1 MKTEATAGG
10 PFKLHDIVETV
21 KGARF
26 WGEIVAFDTDLE
38 RPGCTVMAIA
48 PGFEGVKH
56 VYPLAQLRLR
66 AHRVGVGALVER
78 LASES
83 DPHVISRLI
92 LSTLGDYEQALRWC
106 RPRLSKDVYR
116 EQLDRQVS
124 LSPVPPLDEP
134 PVVASDAGRSA
145 EHSAEVPDLFAA
157 GVEAAARFVEQHE
170 LLHSSVGDET
180 RRRMEGNR
188 AGLGYAAGIRAL
200 INSAPGRASAGRED
214 TLFLASDGRPIL
226 VGDII
231 RAPITINQD
240 VHGTW
245 ADYRIRKGPGGYVMS
260 YRRSEKGE
268 VLPPDYTGGYMA
280 DLLARDDER
289 DIKALIFARVPI
301 PTANWHRVTDL
312 GLQPAAQAEA

>member
-1 MKTEATAGG
+1 MGETT

-21 KGARF
+21 KGAKF
-26 WGEIVAFDTDLE
+26 WGEIIAFDTDFE

-66 AHRVGVGALVER
+66 PRRAAVAALMER
-78 LASES
+78 LAIES

-92 LSTLGDYEQALRWC
+92 LSTLGQHEQALRWC

-116 EQLDRQVS
+116 EQLDRKVS
-124 LSPVPPLDEP
+124 LSPAPPLGEP
-134 PVVASDAGRSA
+134 PVVASEAGSSA
-145 EHSAEVPDLFAA
+145 EHPAEIPDRFAA

-170 LLHSSVGDET
+170 LLHTGDGDET
-180 RRRMEGNR
+180 RRRTDGNR

-200 INSAPGRASAGRED
+200 TNSAPGREAEAGRED
-214 TLFLASDGRPIL
+214 TLFLASDGQPIL

-245 ADYRIRKGPGGYVMS
+245 ADYRIRKGPGGYIMS
-260 YRRSEKGE
+260 YKRSEKGE

-312 GLQPAAQAEA
+312 GLQPSAEAEA